1 MTPFYEHNGLE
12 REKQRMRG
20 WAAKAETL
28 LGANIASA
36 IHTNIA
42 SFLPGR
48 AVTDVSK
55 VVYSTMQRLLKTT
68 HTAKAFHPQ
77 DETVYY
83 LHLLMD
89 ISGMLPF
96 SKHE

>member
-1 MTPFYEHNGLE
+1 MRLGHGELE
-12 REKQRMRG
+12 IF
-20 WAAKAETL
+20 
-28 LGANIASA
+28 NIACT
-36 IHTNIA
+36 IHTNTA
-42 SFLPGR
+42 SSLPGR
-48 AVTDVSK
+48 AVPDVSK
-55 VVYSTMQRLLKTT
+55 VVHSTMQRLLKTT
-68 HTAKAFHPQ
+68 RTAKAFHPQ